1 MFFKAPGYLDASD
14 TRIEMKSPIVECSLL
29 LLAVLLQH
37 AFAGADDW
45 LDGKFE
51 LSQIE
56 RTAANHP
63 GLPAFDDKFKS
74 KPPANSEVI
83 SEIIKS
89 AVQRPANQTATNRID
104 DFELNNSSPNTTAS
118 NAANSTLSPMQ
129 PRLYS
134 LTLDSDRLLTL
145 FWTVN
150 HEQRHVLFEL
160 KLALPNQVS
169 APFLAFGF
177 SAYGEFENADLC
189 VLWNDEKGKF
199 HFQDTWTDANGFINL
214 DKQNDCELLSTKK
227 VGNQIFLLFKRKLN
241 TCDPH
246 DFRLTKG
253 TNHLLYALGN
263 GQLEAVY
270 GLRLASIKRKGFARV
285 SLFKSK
291 QIPPLLNP
299 GRHLT
304 NQPSN

>member
-1 MFFKAPGYLDASD
+1 
-14 TRIEMKSPIVECSLL
+14 MKSPIVECSLL
-29 LLAVLLQH
+29 FALLLLQRTL
-37 AFAGADDW
+37 AASGDDW

-56 RTAANHP
+56 RTAAKD
-63 GLPAFDDKFKS
+63 LATFAEVDKSPA
-74 KPPANSEVI
+74 AGQVI
-83 SEIIKS
+83 NEIINS
-89 AVQRPANQTATNRID
+89 ADQRSADQRSGNRTNRID
-104 DFELNNSSPNTTAS
+104 DFELNNSPSNTTAG
-118 NAANSTLSPMQ
+118 NSTLSPKQ

-134 LTLDSDRLLTL
+134 LVLDKDHLLTL

-150 HEQRHVLFEL
+150 REQRHILFEL
-160 KLALPNQVS
+160 KLTLPNQVT

-177 SAYGEFENADLC
+177 SAYGAFENADLC

-199 HFQDTWTDANGFINL
+199 HFQDTWTDVNGFINL

-227 VGNQIFLLFKRKLN
+227 VGNQIYLLFKRKFN
-241 TCDPH
+241 TCDSH

-270 GLRLASIKRKGFARV
+270 GLRLASIKRKGFARA

-299 GRHLT
+299 GRHLMNYCQQQQT
-304 NQPSN
+304 SC